1 MHTGI
6 LLSNNNCPPDGF
18 CTTNTPNAEYTTQGN
33 AIHYYIKFQH
43 IYQFKQ
49 ADIPTKHARNRYEP
63 TTPAMN
69 IPYSIVVLLHYSPLI
84 GYWFGIERLII
95 PIRYIF
101 IVSLRMYDM
110 EWREYSKRY
119 DVSIVYMV
127 HGSQRILG
135 T

>member
-18 CTTNTPNAEYTTQGN
+18 CTNTPNAEYTTQGN

-63 TTPAMN
+63 TSPAMN
-69 IPYSIVVLLHYSPLI
+69 IPYHILLSY
-84 GYWFGIERLII
+84 YYII
-95 PIRYIF
+95 A
-101 IVSLRMYDM
+101 
-110 EWREYSKRY
+110 
-119 DVSIVYMV
+119 
-127 HGSQRILG
+127 H
-135 T
+135 